1 MFDLQEF
8 LLRGYEPGSGNIRQ
22 SITEVEEE
30 GERESLQHQ
39 SAAEFQSQGSGM
51 SSQGLSQLSQVS
63 EGGKSSVAEL
73 NTSVNSN
80 SNNNNNANCASV
92 FDSSG
97 GSGVVVS
104 GVRGRSESLV
114 SMEEALQ
121 EFDIGVLSGTHFAGD
136 MRPQVVACGN
146 DSAAPT
152 SSAGMSLS
160 SSSLS
165 QPSHLLLPT
174 ITSHSSTQQLASSE
188 DTSRNLSVQHQRQH
202 SRSFN
207 SGLNRLIVPE
217 DARLRSNTLSLAKS
231 VSSDTLNKKGSASD
245 AKGRKKKGG
254 KDKVG
259 SKKKR
264 HTGSTEAL
272 SHRDGSQKPPL
283 GRPRRNKLVLEPRGP
298 LYGLDGGG
306 VELRRHSALLVETHS
321 SQLSQM
327 THVDRQGTPEAPEEE
342 GGEGEEEEEGRR
354 RVLSLESTVTMD
366 DESLSLADFLRGQS
380 PPPGSGED
388 SVWLEYGQL

>member
-1 MFDLQEF
+1 M
-8 LLRGYEPGSGNIRQ
+8 
-22 SITEVEEE
+22 
-30 GERESLQHQ
+30 
-39 SAAEFQSQGSGM
+39 
-51 SSQGLSQLSQVS
+51 
-63 EGGKSSVAEL
+63 
-73 NTSVNSN
+73 
-80 SNNNNNANCASV
+80 
-92 FDSSG
+92 
-97 GSGVVVS
+97 
-104 GVRGRSESLV
+104 
-114 SMEEALQ
+114 
-121 EFDIGVLSGTHFAGD
+121 
-136 MRPQVVACGN
+136 
-146 DSAAPT
+146 
-152 SSAGMSLS
+152 
-160 SSSLS
+160 
-165 QPSHLLLPT
+165 
-174 ITSHSSTQQLASSE
+174 
-188 DTSRNLSVQHQRQH
+188 
-202 SRSFN
+202 
-207 SGLNRLIVPE
+207 
-217 DARLRSNTLSLAKS
+217 
-231 VSSDTLNKKGSASD
+231 
-245 AKGRKKKGG
+245 
-254 KDKVG
+254 G